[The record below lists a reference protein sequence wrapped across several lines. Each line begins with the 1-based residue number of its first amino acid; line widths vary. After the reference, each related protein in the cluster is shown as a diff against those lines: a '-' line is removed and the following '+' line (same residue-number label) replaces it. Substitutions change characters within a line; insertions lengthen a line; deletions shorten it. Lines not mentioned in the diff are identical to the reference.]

1 MVERKILPDRH
12 RGQSWRSM
20 LLKADGWERVKDT
33 MIVNGPKTGA
43 QRLSHRS
50 LEDGKFLVFVDTPQS
65 NDQRSLERA
74 VSNQNVRHRFIA
86 NFVVTDQPKSVAIL
100 ASDSRPKAP
109 STANATS
116 LGSTGVKQEAERDLP
131 ELRR

>member
-1 MVERKILPDRH
+1 MERAGRYFRLN
-12 RGQSWRSM
+12 
-20 LLKADGWERVKDT
+20 ANYT
-33 MIVNGPKTGA
+33 FAKT
-43 QRLSHRS
+43 

-100 ASDSRPKAP
+100 ASDSRPRAP

>member
-1 MVERKILPDRH
+1 MERAGRYFRLNANH
-12 RGQSWRSM
+12 TF
-20 LLKADGWERVKDT
+20 A
-33 MIVNGPKTGA
+33 KT
-43 QRLSHRS
+43 

-86 NFVVTDQPKSVAIL
+86 NFVVTDQPKSGAIL
-100 ASDSRPKAP
+100 ASHSRPRAP

-116 LGSTGVKQEAERDLP
+116 LGSTRVKQEGDSAQK
-131 ELRR
+131 ELTKRNSSYIT